1 VAHAAEAPL
10 VVNERVET
18 LAGIG
23 EIFGGFAE
31 CDPMKGEDAVLEGV
45 VARYGLAPGGVW
57 TGGF

>member
-1 VAHAAEAPL
+1 L